1 MMKILILGGWQES
14 AFVIL
19 KALGRNPDYEFYVAD
34 CWPAS
39 ATRLSRR
46 CKNFFLLPHW
56 KEEEPYVQAVIDICR
71 RIGIDCLLPLP
82 QEEMILISKFKQ
94 RFEGLSTKLL
104 VPDAHVM
111 TTAVDKVLLGKALQ
125 VAGINYPVTYPAD
138 EYEGQRILAEARL
151 PLITKLKRGT
161 GQKDQ
166 RISYDAQTFLDHLEY
181 VVGKYGADEVLV
193 QRFIPGSELEAM
205 YTTGLLCDATGKVR
219 MVVPTKKIRSR
230 PYTGGSGSCVTA
242 LHHPEVADIC
252 VRTLEAIGPWH
263 GICDIEVKHD
273 RERDEYYVIEINPR
287 PWGSPMMA
295 LIKSGADIIS
305 WWIRLT
311 MGQDVPETASF
322 EDGVYTADL
331 MSDFL
336 IFTDAVKDLINRR
349 KRPLALQVLK
359 SYRRPYLN
367 PGRFSRHELIADLD
381 LRDPLPFLGKMYRC
395 RQRLFWSVMPS
406 NHDRR
411 E

>member
-1 MMKILILGGWQES
+1 MRILLLGGWQES

-19 KALGRNPDYEFYVAD
+19 KALGGRPEYEFYVAD

-46 CKNFFLLPHW
+46 CREFFLLPHW
-56 KEEEPYVQAVIDICR
+56 KDEERYVEAVKRVCVQK
-71 RIGIDCLLPLP
+71 GIDCLLPLP
-82 QEEMILISKFKQ
+82 QEEMILISKF
-94 RFEGLSTKLL
+94 RDSFAGLPTRLL
-104 VPDAHVM
+104 VPEERVM
-111 TTAVDKVLLGKALQ
+111 TTAVDKVRLGRALAE
-125 VAGINYPVTYPAD
+125 AGINYPVTYPAD
-138 EYEGQRILAEARL
+138 EFDGKRILEEAGL
-151 PLITKLKRGT
+151 PLITKLTRGT

-166 RISYDAQTFLDHLEY
+166 RISYDAKTFLDHLDY
-181 VVGKYGADEVLV
+181 VVEKYGANEVLV

-205 YTTGLLCDATGKVR
+205 YTTGLLCDETGEVR
-219 MVVPTKKIRSR
+219 LVVPTKKIRSR

-242 LHHPEVADIC
+242 LHHPQVADIC
-252 VRTLEAIGPWH
+252 VRTLQAIGPWQ

-273 RERDEYYVIEINPR
+273 KERDEYYVIEINPR
-287 PWGSPMMA
+287 PWGSPMMS

-311 MGQDVPETASF
+311 MGQDVPKMAEF
-322 EDGVYTADL
+322 EEGVYTTDL

-336 IFTDAVKDLINRR
+336 IFTDAVKDLINPR
-349 KRPLALQVLK
+349 KRPLALQVLA
-359 SYRRPYLN
+359 SYRRPYLD
-367 PGRFSRHELIADLD
+367 PGRFGRHELIADLD

-395 RQRLFWSVMPS
+395 RQRLFWAVMPS
-406 NHDRR
+406 NRDRR